1 MTRPARRREILSN
14 PFFLILLA
22 TSALFVLTV
31 LGYLVSPYVLVP
43 GAAAN
48 KPGPGSIKMA
58 EWFDR
63 HGPFTLGIEIVVML
77 LAGILAMA
85 TDPWF
90 SSRAKSKERAGE
102 A

>member
-1 MTRPARRREILSN
+1 MAGKSSRSEILSN
-14 PFFLILLA
+14 PFFVLLLA

-43 GAAAN
+43 N
-48 KPGPGSIKMA
+48 PVQGPQSARSIA
-58 EWFDR
+58 IADWFDR
-63 HGPFTLGIEIVVML
+63 HGPMTLAIEFVVML
-77 LAGILAMA
+77 LAGVLAMV

-90 SSRAKSKERAGE
+90 TSRPKVKQRGGE

>member
-1 MTRPARRREILSN
+1 MTGNPRKSEILSN
-14 PFFLILLA
+14 PFFVILLA

-31 LGYLVSPYVLVP
+31 LGYLVSPYVLTP
-43 GAAAN
+43 QPARRP
-48 KPGPGSIKMA
+48 PGPRSIALA

-63 HGPFTLGIEIVVML
+63 YGPMMLAIEIVVMV
-77 LAGILAMA
+77 LAGVLAMA

-90 SSRAKSKERAGE
+90 SSRSKARRREGE

>member
-1 MTRPARRREILSN
+1 MAGPPRKSEILSN
-14 PFFLILLA
+14 PFFVLLLG

-31 LGYLVSPYVLVP
+31 LGYLVSPYVLTP
-43 GAAAN
+43 NPAQPPRTAR
-48 KPGPGSIKMA
+48 SIAMA

-63 HGPFTLGIEIVVML
+63 HGPMTLAIEFLVML

-85 TDPWF
+85 TDAWF
-90 SSRAKSKERAGE
+90 TSRSKSRRREGE